1 MQIAAGNCARAR
13 VALWVGGLI
22 GLACLSAALV
32 SCGGGTN
39 AVSSSG
45 TGTINVT
52 LTDPPSCAFPNG
64 AFDHVYVTIRSVQ
77 ANINATADDNS
88 SGWQELAPQLNT
100 QPKQIDLFSAASN
113 TCLLTALGSNKAL
126 PAGTYQQIRLL
137 LVANDG
143 GGGPLPPSNACAG
156 QGFNCV
162 FLHGVNTPVEL
173 QLSSQ
178 ANTGLKIPP
187 GQIVGGPITVA
198 AGKDVDLNIDFNACA
213 SIIQQGN
220 GPFRLKPTLTA
231 GQVSTNTTGI
241 SGQVVDQETLQAI
254 PQGTNGAVL
263 VALEQQDST
272 GTDVI
277 FEEAVADANGNFN
290 FCPLPSGATFDV
302 VAVAING
309 AGVAYNATVA
319 VGVPGG
325 TNLGKMPLAPE
336 TGATGPTTFRGFV
349 TAKAGPAPATID
361 ASVGAMQ
368 TVPIGNNL
376 TRDVT
381 IPAESTAFLTST
393 ANLSVSSNALCPAG
407 APPNSNCAEYTLIEP
422 ASNPRVGLF
431 SGGTIASYS
440 IPALPPVPYQ
450 IRATAAAPLSGG
462 AAICAPSFAISNQD
476 SGGNPLKALAGATVL
491 VKNIDLSGCS

>member
-1 MQIAAGNCARAR
+1 MQNAPAKPEART
-13 VALWVGGLI
+13 ALYWVGGLI
-22 GLACLSAALV
+22 GLAFLSAALV

-39 AVSSSG
+39 TISGGG
-45 TGTINVT
+45 TGAINVT

-77 ANINATADDNS
+77 AHTSATADDNS
-88 SGWQELAPQLNT
+88 GGWQELAPQLNS

-113 TCLLTALGSNKAL
+113 TCLLTALGSNTAL
-126 PAGTYQQIRLL
+126 PVGTYQQIRLL
-137 LVANDG
+137 LVPND
-143 GGGPLPPSNACAG
+143 GGGPLPASNACAG

-213 SIIQQGN
+213 SIIEQGN
-220 GPFRLKPTLTA
+220 GPFRLKPVLTA
-231 GQVSTNTTGI
+231 GQVSTNNTGI
-241 SGQVVDQETLQAI
+241 SGQVVDQVTLQPI
-254 PQGTNGAVL
+254 TLGTNGAVL
-263 VALEQQDST
+263 VAIEQQAQDGS
-272 GTDVI
+272 GADVI
-277 FEEAVADANGNFN
+277 FEETVADSSGNFN

-325 TNLGKMPLAPE
+325 TNLGKIPLTAE
-336 TGATGPTTFRGFV
+336 AGTTGPTTFQGFV
-349 TAKAGPAPATID
+349 TAKSGSAAATID
-361 ASVGAMQ
+361 ASVSALQ
-368 TVPIGNNL
+368 TISLGNNV

-381 IPAESTAFLTST
+381 IPAEGASITS
-393 ANLSVSSNALCPAG
+393 LSVSSNSACPSG
-407 APPNSNCAEYTLIEP
+407 APSNSNCAEYTLIEP
-422 ASNPRVGLF
+422 ASNPRVGIF
-431 SGGTIASYS
+431 SAGTISSYS
-440 IPALPPVPYQ
+440 IPAPAPVLYK
-450 IRATAAAPLSGG
+450 IRATAAVPLSGG
-462 AAICAPSFAISNQD
+462 SSDCVPSFVITSQD
-476 SGGNPLKALAGATVL
+476 GSSNPLKALAGITVP
-491 VKNIDLSGCS
+491 VKEVDFSGCS